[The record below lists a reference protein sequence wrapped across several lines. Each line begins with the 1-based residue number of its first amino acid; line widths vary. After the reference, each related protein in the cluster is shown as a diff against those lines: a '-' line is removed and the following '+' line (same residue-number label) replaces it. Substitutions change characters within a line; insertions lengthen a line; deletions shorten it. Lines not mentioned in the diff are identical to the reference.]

1 MQTPQ
6 AGARPVVEEVPVKT
20 AGIYV
25 SLVVNRRH
33 KSARIVD
40 FLSGNFGQKA
50 AAIDTFARR
59 EGIERVYTLVEREE
73 SLGWARVGFAREGS
87 IPGYYKR
94 SDAHLMGRV
103 ITTPPTLDEDGLP
116 ATPPPDANAAEKL
129 LNAAKRLVAEVNEVP
144 RGFKAEALNDAEVLA
159 SGMLPA
165 KSRRGGA
172 WFDER
177 FGRTG
182 ERLHIAGRMTRA
194 GAKLPDQ
201 VVSVELQEP
210 FGNAFVQLTSWA
222 QKTDDARMI
231 YSSLQSLVEQLRAKD
246 IGCTFALSPADNAI
260 TAAAFLAAGFKRTG
274 LLAQHLC
281 LGDRRV
287 DALLWTR
294 RGASSADADAA

>member
-1 MQTPQ
+1 MQTQQ
-6 AGARPVVEEVPVKT
+6 AGARPLIEEVPVKT

-33 KSARIVD
+33 KTARIVD
-40 FLSGNFGQKA
+40 FLAGNFGQKA
-50 AAIDTFARR
+50 AAIDAFARR

-73 SLGWARVGFAREGS
+73 SLGWARVGFAREGT

-94 SDAHLMGRV
+94 SDAYLMGRV
-103 ITTPPTLDEDGLP
+103 VSTPPLVDEDGLP
-116 ATPPPDANAAEKL
+116 MTAPADTAAAEKM
-129 LNAAKRLVAEVNEVP
+129 LNAAKKLVGDVNEVP
-144 RGFKAEALNDAEVLA
+144 RGFKAETLNDAEILA
-159 SGMLPA
+159 SGLLPA
-165 KSRRGGA
+165 KSRKGGA

-182 ERLHIAGRMTRA
+182 ERLHVAGRMTRS

-231 YSSLQSLVEQLRAKD
+231 YSSLQSLVEQLRARD
-246 IGCTFALSPADNAI
+246 IGCTFGVSPTDSPI

-281 LGDRRV
+281 LADRRV
-287 DALLWTR
+287 DAVLWTR

>member
-1 MQTPQ
+1 M
-6 AGARPVVEEVPVKT
+6 VEEVPVKT

-33 KSARIVD
+33 RSARIVD
-40 FLSGNFGQKA
+40 FLAGNFGQKS
-50 AAIDTFARR
+50 AAIDAFARR

-73 SLGWARVGFAREGS
+73 SLGWARVGYAREGS

-94 SDAHLMGRV
+94 SDAYLMGRV
-103 ITTPPTLDEDGLP
+103 VTTPPMVDEDGL
-116 ATPPPDANAAEKL
+116 AMTPPPETNAAEKVL
-129 LNAAKRLVAEVNEVP
+129 TAAKKMVPELNEVP
-144 RGFKAEALNDAEVLA
+144 RGFKATTLSDAEVLSA
-159 SGMLPA
+159 GLLPA
-165 KSRRGGA
+165 KTRKGGA
-172 WFDER
+172 WFEER

-182 ERLHIAGRMTRA
+182 ERIHVAGRMGRT

-201 VVSVELQEP
+201 VISVELQEP
-210 FGNAFVQLTSWA
+210 FGNALVQLTAWA
-222 QKTDDARMI
+222 QKTDDARMLF
-231 YSSLQSLVEQLRAKD
+231 SSLQTVAEQLRTRD
-246 IGCTFALSPADNAI
+246 IGCTFALSPADNAV

-274 LLAQHLC
+274 LLARHLL